1 LSIDRFTFA
10 APILRLLPP
19 ETAHRA
25 TINGMRLGLAGR
37 DGKTDDPIL
46 AIQRFGLHFP
56 NPVGLA
62 AGFDK
67 NAEVPEAALR
77 LGFGFA
83 EFGTVT
89 PRPQPGN
96 PRPRIFRLPE
106 QQAVI
111 NRLGFNNA
119 GLEAAA
125 LRAEALRKRSPG
137 IIGGNIGKN
146 KDSTDAVADYVTGAE
161 RLSPLVDYLTVNVS
175 SPNTPGLR
183 ALQGRAM
190 LTELLSAVQAARKVP
205 VPVLVKIAPDLTEDD
220 LEDIIRAVI
229 DTQVAGIIVSN
240 TTIARP
246 AGLPPKLAGEAGGVS
261 GVPLFAPSTEMLRR
275 AFRLAGDAIPLV
287 GVGGIASA
295 DDAYAKIRAGASLVQ
310 LYTALVYQGPGLV
323 RRIKSGLAACL
334 RADGFAR
341 LEDAIGVDSRA
352 ITSR

>member
-1 LSIDRFTFA
+1 
-10 APILRLLPP
+10 
-19 ETAHRA
+19 
-25 TINGMRLGLAGR
+25 MRLGLSGHDR
-37 DGKTDDPIL
+37 RPDDPIL
-46 AIQRFGLHFP
+46 AIRRFGLQFS

-77 LGFGFA
+77 LGFGLT

-96 PRPRIFRLPE
+96 PKPRIFRLPA

-111 NRLGFNNA
+111 NRLGFNNE
-119 GLEAAA
+119 GLDVAAR
-125 LRAEALRKRSPG
+125 RAEALQKRGDG

-146 KDSTDAVADYVTGAE
+146 KDSTDAVADYVTGAA

-183 ALQGRAM
+183 ALQGRAA
-190 LTELLSAVQAARKVP
+190 LTELLSAVQAARRAP
-205 VPVLVKIAPDLTEDD
+205 VPILVKIAPDLTEDD

-229 DTQVAGIIVSN
+229 DTQVAGIIISN
-240 TTIARP
+240 TTIERP
-246 AGLPPKLAGEAGGVS
+246 AGLPPVLASEAGGLS

-275 AFRLAGDAIPLV
+275 AYRLAGDTIPLV
-287 GVGGIASA
+287 GVGGIANA

-323 RRIKSGLAACL
+323 RRIKAGLAARL

-341 LEDAIGVDSRA
+341 LEDAIGVDSR
-352 ITSR
+352 